1 MSIDDEILAKLD
13 EIDGTL
19 DEMHAMMRGEF
30 ESIFATLDRIDAMA
44 VRVNEMSTLR
54 TKPHQTSE

>member
-1 MSIDDEILAKLD
+1 MSIDDEILATLD
-13 EIDGTL
+13 EIDGIL

-44 VRVNEMSTLR
+44 VRVNEMSTRR
-54 TKPHQTSE
+54 TKLHQTSE